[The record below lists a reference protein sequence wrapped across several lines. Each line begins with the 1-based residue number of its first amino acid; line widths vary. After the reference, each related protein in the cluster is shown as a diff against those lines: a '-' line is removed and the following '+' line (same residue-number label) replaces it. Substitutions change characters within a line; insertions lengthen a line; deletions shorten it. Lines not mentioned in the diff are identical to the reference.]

1 MRRIHFG
8 NEQRNIAMHTVIARI
23 ADDGIAGASEILFGG
38 TGDGRI
44 KRGENEVA
52 VEGGVETLDDE
63 AAGRFRNGRV
73 QMPASGFSVGL
84 AGRTLGGGNFGK
96 VKPGMSAEHLNEALA
111 DDTGGAEDSCF
122 PFLVRAFGLH
132 VLISVVLR
140 WGTHAAPPSRE
151 EMEKTGT
158 DSCAAV
164 LESRSERGEAM
175 RVPRASG

>member
-1 MRRIHFG
+1 MRRVHFG
-8 NEQRNIAMHTVIARI
+8 NEQRNIGIHTVIARI

-44 KRGENEVA
+44 KRGENEGA

-122 PFLVRAFGLH
+122 PFLEIGRASCRER
-132 VLISVVLR
+132 VYISVVTVSLKKKKIDQ
-140 WGTHAAPPSRE
+140 P
-151 EMEKTGT
+151 K
-158 DSCAAV
+158 
-164 LESRSERGEAM
+164 RSAS
-175 RVPRASG
+175 RVPGSRQNWTCLHAHPNP